1 MVTYFTA
8 LGRLITKEKSGTAIP
23 VVIKDGREYQLNPD
37 ELMIWIS
44 VHWNFLNQ
52 VDFEKEYNR
61 RRNAEH
67 IFNDCS
73 FESVTQRLEIRG
85 LIKSGTDYLA
95 ADALYN
101 LVSRLKI
108 RPVRFSIWDKV
119 KSCMYLYF
127 KKGLPFAQ
135 CVSAYFMEKTTP
147 NERRVLMLSKTAEI
161 TAAEI
166 IQCAENN
173 IKSISSEEEII
184 DKLYYNPETTSD
196 TIVID
201 SRFRQLKTDVLQAV
215 ANLYLKKKIVFE

>member
-8 LGRLITKEKSGTAIP
+8 LGRLITKEKSGTVIP

-61 RRNAEH
+61 RKNAERV
-67 IFNDCS
+67 FNDCS
-73 FESVTQRLEIRG
+73 FNAVEKRLENRG

-108 RPVRFSIWDKV
+108 RPVRFSVWDKM

-127 KKGLPFAQ
+127 KKGIPFAQ
-135 CVSAYFMEKTTP
+135 CVSAYFVEKTTP
-147 NERRVLMLSKTAEI
+147 NEKKVLTLSKTAQI

-166 IQCAENN
+166 IQCAEKN
-173 IKSISSEEEII
+173 IESISSEEEVI